1 VKYLLMFLAIA
12 LISESVSAN
21 CENVP
26 DNFRK
31 CFDNSNAPPAL
42 VYQLFVRNIFV
53 GSLETEEYLIG
64 RDYVEAGLTS
74 KMSSDD
80 VLHYFAS
87 RFLDIEKE
95 SEEAQKRTLCFEGK
109 PRYKGAENFIVF
121 NQLEEVS
128 VNIYEK
134 YLLIARSDLL
144 ASGLFD
150 LDKALEEYPGSFV
163 NMFMD
168 HEKARGGSI
177 QNIFET
183 ATSLCANSW
192 GHQFSSSRSVGTK

>member
-1 VKYLLMFLAIA
+1 MKYFLVFLAVA
-12 LISESVSAN
+12 LTSESVSAN
-21 CENVP
+21 CENIS
-26 DNFRK
+26 DNVRK

-42 VYQLFVRNIFV
+42 VYQLFVRMIFTD
-53 GSLETEEYLIG
+53 SLEAEEDRMG
-64 RDYVEAGLTS
+64 HHYVEAGLTS
-74 KMSSDD
+74 EMTSDD

-134 YLLIARSDLL
+134 YLLIAKSDLL

-150 LDKALEEYPGSFV
+150 LDKALAEYPVTFA

-177 QNIFET
+177 QNILDT
-183 ATSLCANSW
+183 ATSLCANPW
-192 GHQFSSSRSVGTK
+192 GHQFSSRSVMTE